1 MPARKH
7 RVARTDW
14 TLRIDYVGQNG
25 TTCPKLSF
33 SEAKLQVTTVQVL
46 KIVSSSNNPDCPY
59 RHTRI
64 PSDTHSRT
72 AEAGSPQHAAIM
84 YSIPVDQYLVSRRN
98 LLRETLRPRAS
109 DALGGTVKKRYRCG
123 GSVEGS
129 ISRRKFLGQT
139 AAAAFYFTIV
149 PRRVLGGA
157 GYVPPSDRVNIA
169 FIGVG
174 SQGLRVMLRFLR
186 EPDVQGVAVCDPN
199 KSSAN
204 YPQWD
209 THEFCISVRK
219 LLSVDSGWDWLSPDQ
234 PIQLTHS
241 LQVTSGVAGREPC
254 QKIVDGYY
262 GSQQRSGQY
271 RGCSAYVDFRE
282 LLEKQTDLDA
292 VVVCTTDN
300 LHAAVSAAAMKK
312 RKHVFCQKPLTHTIY
327 EARRIAEI
335 ARDTGVATQI
345 AVANQ
350 ASEDTRLLCEWIWD
364 GAIGP
369 VREVMNW
376 SSRPF
381 WAQGMER
388 PKEPEA
394 VPEGLDWNLWL
405 GPAPERPFNHA
416 YLPFVW
422 RGWTDF
428 GCGALGDMGS
438 YSFDTIFRVL
448 KLEAPLSVEASSTD
462 RYDETYPLASI
473 VRYNF
478 PARGDMPPVKF
489 SWYDGGLKPWRP
501 DELEENRPLK
511 GEGEDEDEGLLFVG
525 DRGKILCKFN
535 GGNPKLIPQTK
546 MDSYKQPPK
555 TLPRSPGN
563 EREWLDAC
571 KGGKVK
577 PGGNFEFEG
586 MVTESLL
593 LGNVATRM
601 GQRLHW
607 DRSTLSVNSEVA
619 QKYVRPERRGGWE
632 L

>member
-1 MPARKH
+1 MK
-7 RVARTDW
+7 
-14 TLRIDYVGQNG
+14 N
-25 TTCPKLSF
+25 
-33 SEAKLQVTTVQVL
+33 QVRSGKFL
-46 KIVSSSNNPDCPY
+46 DS
-59 RHTRI
+59 
-64 PSDTHSRT
+64 
-72 AEAGSPQHAAIM
+72 
-84 YSIPVDQYLVSRRN
+84 
-98 LLRETLRPRAS
+98 
-109 DALGGTVKKRYRCG
+109 
-123 GSVEGS
+123 S

-139 AAAAFYFTIV
+139 AAAAIGFTIV

-157 GYVPPSDRVNIA
+157 GYVAPSDKVTIA

-174 SQGLRVMLRFLR
+174 AQGLRVMLHFLG
-186 EPDVQGVAVCDPN
+186 EPDVQAVAVCDVN
-199 KSSAN
+199 KSGAN

-209 THEFCISVRK
+209 THEFCNSVRK
-219 LLSVDSGWDWLSPDQ
+219 LLGVNSGWDWLSPDQ

-241 LQVTSGVAGREPC
+241 LGVTSGVAGREPC

-271 RGCSAYVDFRE
+271 RGCSAYNDFRE
-282 LLEKQTDLDA
+282 LLEKQKDLDA

-335 ARDTGVATQI
+335 ARETGVATQI
-345 AVANQ
+345 AVGNQ
-350 ASEDTRLLCEWIWD
+350 ASESTRLLCEWTWD

-381 WAQGMER
+381 WAQGVER
-388 PKEPEA
+388 PKEAEA
-394 VPEGLDWNLWL
+394 VPEGLDWDLWL
-405 GPAPERPFNHA
+405 GPAPQRPFNRA

-422 RGWTDF
+422 RGWADF

-448 KLEAPLSVEASSTD
+448 KLEAPVSVEASSTD
-462 RYDETYPLASI
+462 RYEETYPMASI

-478 PARGDMPPVKF
+478 PARDDMPPVKF
-489 SWYDGGLKPWRP
+489 TWYDGGLKPRRP
-501 DELEENRPLK
+501 DELEENRPFK
-511 GEGEDEDEGLLFVG
+511 NDAEGEDEGLLFVG
-525 DRGKILCKFN
+525 DRGKILCTFN
-535 GGNPKLIPQTK
+535 GGNPKLIPQSK
-546 MDSYKQPPK
+546 MGSYKQPPK

-571 KGGKVK
+571 KGGKAK

-586 MVTESLL
+586 LVTETLL
-593 LGNVATRM
+593 LGNVAAGMAQKLT
-601 GQRLHW
+601 W
-607 DRSTLSVNSEVA
+607 DRSNLSVNSEIA
-619 QKYVRPERRGGWE
+619 QKYVRPERRSGWE